1 MRCCRSA
8 AHACSGRWH
17 DCWERADTTAT
28 AAAAARAEAEQA
40 ARALDAAK
48 HALARAEAE
57 REAAELKRHADLL
70 AGRLEATIIALQA
83 LPPQLRRWGAP
94 ASLLNRLNVMRFY
107 ASIYRV
113 GLGDLEAR
121 RTHGR
126 RRERMGKCG
135 SFNCTQAGSIN
146 GLGGV
151 FADDGGLLP

>member
-17 DCWERADTTAT
+17 DCWERADTTA
-28 AAAAARAEAEQA
+28 AAAAARAEAEHA

-83 LPPQLRRWGAP
+83 LPPQLRRWGPP
-94 ASLLNRLNVMRFY
+94 ASLLDRPNVMRFY
-107 ASIYRV
+107 ASI
-113 GLGDLEAR
+113 
-121 RTHGR
+121 
-126 RRERMGKCG
+126 
-135 SFNCTQAGSIN
+135 Q
-146 GLGGV
+146 
-151 FADDGGLLP
+151 